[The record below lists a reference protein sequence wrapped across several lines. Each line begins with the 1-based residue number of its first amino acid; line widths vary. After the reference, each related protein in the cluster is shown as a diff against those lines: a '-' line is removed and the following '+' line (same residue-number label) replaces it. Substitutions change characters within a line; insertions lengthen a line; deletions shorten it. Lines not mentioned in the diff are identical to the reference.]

1 MEAKVHRQHQRHR
14 RTEARQRRLE
24 REAVATGAA
33 APPPTTPER
42 AEALDCATALNEGVA
57 SADAGG
63 SGGTPSSAGRI
74 SAQSSADSIELV
86 GSPSQTSQQ
95 TVVLVN
101 GHAPPGQE
109 EGEEESPLG
118 AGLSRESPPPPKQSD
133 GSRNSSGDAMS
144 LRETLQQLPATHHHR
159 SRRTHSP
166 ADPDASFHRG
176 ILGYMDRELKQSS
189 PTPSAPAGSGN
200 GNGTSTGAS
209 RKQQSLSDPQAS
221 PAQRSLRSRSSF
233 DKSPRRKRSKSESR
247 RRRERKLIAAG
258 EMEVRQANET
268 LMRYLKQCSDMH
280 DASLSGELEIDQS
293 LEERRVHRKTK
304 SQRDKRGQLISKLYS
319 AGGISSILKE
329 LADDIAPAEGEE
341 IYNPFTPVV
350 SPTDDAPAHIDKMF
364 LQTSSGYRPVEHSYY
379 KRSFLGAAVR
389 GSAGI
394 SASGGGAGCGGG
406 SGGRLDGI
414 SAAELG
420 GAGRLFR
427 SSASHAHGG
436 AAMGRSGGILGSGR
450 GSYGDTRCLLDA
462 DYNSNGITSNIQL
475 ACVVQRIWL
484 LISNICH
491 GLLAGLALA
500 HLLFVLSSHPMDWAK
515 VINGMS
521 LAGETV
527 SPTAQ
532 PTAASTPSAMEL
544 DSDDRGTESGASP
557 SPSSAAAASGLALI
571 SDYAGFAEI
580 YLNTFYCLAIIC
592 LVSVFDRMDICRW
605 SFSNASEL
613 ISFRW
618 LIITMIY
625 VATIILTI
633 CSDSI
638 DEKLYLF
645 NNNANI
651 TLTQQEMLSNSVQ
664 SVWSSLS
671 VTRSIA
677 AISGWIM
684 IGLTPQE
691 DMLYEHLVDLTKYQL
706 TNN

>member
-57 SADAGG
+57 SADPGG

-118 AGLSRESPPPPKQSD
+118 AGNTRDSPPPPKQSD

-189 PTPSAPAGSGN
+189 PTPSAPAATGN
-200 GNGTSTGAS
+200 GTGNGTSTGAS

-329 LADDIAPAEGEE
+329 LADDIAPADGEE

-389 GSAGI
+389 GTAGI
-394 SASGGGAGCGGG
+394 SASGGGGGCGGG
-406 SGGRLDGI
+406 GGGGRLDGI

-427 SSASHAHGG
+427 SSGSHAHGG
-436 AAMGRSGGILGSGR
+436 AGMGGNGSGR

-462 DYNSNGITSNIQL
+462 DFNRSGITSNIQL

-527 SPTAQ
+527 SSTAQ
-532 PTAASTPSAMEL
+532 PPAASTPSPMDL
-544 DSDDRGTESGASP
+544 DSGDRGTESGESSSP
-557 SPSSAAAASGLALI
+557 SAAASGLALI

>member
-57 SADAGG
+57 SADPGG

-118 AGLSRESPPPPKQSD
+118 AGNTRDSPPPPKQSD

-189 PTPSAPAGSGN
+189 PTPSAPAATGN
-200 GNGTSTGAS
+200 GTGNGTSTGAS

-329 LADDIAPAEGEE
+329 LADDIAPADGEE

-389 GSAGI
+389 GTAGI
-394 SASGGGAGCGGG
+394 SASGGGGGCGGG
-406 SGGRLDGI
+406 GGGGRLDGI

-427 SSASHAHGG
+427 SSGSHAHGG
-436 AAMGRSGGILGSGR
+436 AGMGGNGSGR

-462 DYNSNGITSNIQL
+462 DFNRGITSNIQL

-527 SPTAQ
+527 SSTAQ
-532 PTAASTPSAMEL
+532 PPAASTPSPMDL
-544 DSDDRGTESGASP
+544 DSGDRGTESGESSSP
-557 SPSSAAAASGLALI
+557 SAAASGLALI